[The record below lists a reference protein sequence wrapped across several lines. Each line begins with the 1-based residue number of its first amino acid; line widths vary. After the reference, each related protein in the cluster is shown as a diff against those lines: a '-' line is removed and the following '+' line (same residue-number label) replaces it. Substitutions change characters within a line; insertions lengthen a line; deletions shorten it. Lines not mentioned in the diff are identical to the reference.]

1 MYGEADDIAAAD
13 VRRDRE
19 LDWDFTYR
27 SYMAQRYSI
36 LLHCIASS
44 MIEPGNV
51 FCNHSQDTVYVSAA
65 QGPLNSSAKGLENSA
80 ENGQNSDKHTSKMRA
95 VYRKVFHGL

>member
-44 MIEPGNV
+44 MIEPVNV

-65 QGPLNSSAKGLENSA
+65 QGPLNSSTKGLENSA